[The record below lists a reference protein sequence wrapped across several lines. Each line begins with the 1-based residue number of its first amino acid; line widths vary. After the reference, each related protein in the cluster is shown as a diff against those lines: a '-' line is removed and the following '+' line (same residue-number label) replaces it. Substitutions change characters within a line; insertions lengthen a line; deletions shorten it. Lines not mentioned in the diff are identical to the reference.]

1 MPEPSATGPENRGQE
16 CDLPFSGFMREKN
29 PRNRALIIIG
39 GHEDKERDRLILRA
53 VAARTGDGKLV
64 IVTAASNRQEE
75 LADDYE
81 SVFRG
86 LGVKHVYK
94 LKIESREDA
103 MSEKSVKILSDTDT
117 VFFTG
122 GDQLKITSQLGLTP
136 VCLRLQEIYDSGGT
150 IAGTSA
156 GASVMS
162 STMMVGGTDE
172 STMRIG
178 EGLQLAPGLGF
189 IDDVIIDQ
197 HFSER
202 GRVGRLI
209 GAVAQNPRALGI
221 GIDENTAILVEGSN
235 RFSVIGE
242 GGVCILDGANMTYS
256 NLTDEEPE
264 RALTVFDMKMHVLS
278 QGDRFDCRARR
289 PLSGT
294 ADEVEEE
301 ILEGAI

>member
-1 MPEPSATGPENRGQE
+1 MPEKSKRDRT
-16 CDLPFSGFMREKN
+16 
-29 PRNRALIIIG
+29 LIIIG
-39 GHEDKERDRLILRA
+39 GHEDKDEDRIILKA
-53 VAARTGDGKLV
+53 VATKTGGGKLV
-64 IVTAASNRQEE
+64 IVTAASNRQNE

-81 SVFRG
+81 TVFRG
-86 LGVKHVYK
+86 LGVRHVYK

-103 MSEKSVKILSDTDT
+103 MSEKSVGILDDADT

-162 STMMVGGTDE
+162 TTMMVGGTDQ
-172 STMRIG
+172 STMRLG
-178 EGLQLAPGLGF
+178 EGVQLAPGLGF

-202 GRVGRLI
+202 GRIGRLI
-209 GAVAQNPRALGI
+209 GAVAQNPRSLGI
-221 GIDENTAILVEGSN
+221 GIDENTAIVVEQGN

-242 GGVCILDGANMTYS
+242 GGVCVIDGTDLSYS
-256 NLTDEEPE
+256 NITDEDSD
-264 RALTVFDMKMHVLS
+264 RSLTVFDMKIHVLS
-278 QGDRFDCRARR
+278 QSDTFDCNTRR
-289 PLSGT
+289 PT
-294 ADEVEEE
+294 ARPADVAEKG
-301 ILEGAI
+301 ILAGKA

>member
-1 MPEPSATGPENRGQE
+1 MSFADFG
-16 CDLPFSGFMREKN
+16 DMRDKQ
-29 PRNRALIIIG
+29 PRDRALIIIG
-39 GHEDKERDRLILRA
+39 GHEDKEKDRLILKA
-53 VAARTGDGKLV
+53 VAKRTGAGKLV
-64 IVTAASNRQEE
+64 IVTAASDRQNE

-81 SVFRG
+81 TVFRG
-86 LGVKHVYK
+86 LGVRHVYK

-103 MSEKSVKILSDTDT
+103 MSEKSVKILADADT

-122 GDQLKITSQLGLTP
+122 GDQLKITSQLGMTP
-136 VCLRLQEIYDSGGT
+136 VCDRLQEIYDSGGT

-162 STMMVGGTDE
+162 TTMMVGGTDE
-172 STMRIG
+172 STMRLG
-178 EGLQLAPGLGF
+178 GGLQLAPGLGF

-209 GAVAQNPRALGI
+209 GAVAQNPRSLGV
-221 GIDENTAILVEGSN
+221 GIDENTAILVEQGN

-242 GGVCILDGANMTYS
+242 GGVCVLDGMEMSYS
-256 NLTDEEPE
+256 NITDEESD

-278 QGDRFDCRARR
+278 QGDRFDCSTRK
-289 PLSGT
+289 PVSGS
-294 ADEVEEE
+294 AQEAEEE
-301 ILEGAI
+301 ILQGTA